1 LKQRRSGKYVVKE
14 TSDVLNFLTKPFA
27 WIGRHG
33 TQGFALSIFVGLA
46 LPQFAAAARPL
57 LAITIFIFVML
68 TFARA
73 EDAKVRALVASPKP
87 LVLASLWLILA
98 PAVVITSILTGI
110 GRDNLDPGLVLGLA
124 VMGAAPPIMSAPAVA
139 MMLGL
144 EPTLLL
150 TAVLVT
156 TALAPIVSPM
166 LVDVIAGA
174 AVQLDLG
181 VLIQRLLLLIGGA
194 IIGAVVLRKAL
205 GMERIRANKETFDGI
220 GVVMYFLFAIAAMD
234 GVMEA
239 ARSDPWKV
247 AQFLAFAFGMAALGF
262 TAAWMVLKSFSGA
275 DRFVLGYCTCQRN
288 MGLLIAALGTA
299 APKTTFLFFALAQ
312 FPIYLMPMIVKRS
325 AKRFGEK

>member
-1 LKQRRSGKYVVKE
+1 VKE
-14 TSDVLNFLTKPFA
+14 TGHVLDDLTKPFA

-57 LAITIFIFVML
+57 LAFTIFIFVML

-73 EDAKVRALVASPKP
+73 EEPRVRALVASPKP
-87 LVLASLWLILA
+87 LVLASLWLLVA
-98 PAVVITSILTGI
+98 PAMVITAILTVI
-110 GRDNLDPGLVLGLA
+110 GRQNLDPGLVLGLA
-124 VMGAAPPIMSAPAVA
+124 VMGAAPPIMSAPAIA

-156 TALAPIVSPM
+156 TALAPVVSPV
-166 LVDVIAGA
+166 LVDIIAGA
-174 AVQLDLG
+174 AVPLDIN

-194 IIGAVVLRKAL
+194 IIGAAVLRKAL
-205 GMERIRANKETFDGI
+205 GMERIRASKETFDGI
-220 GVVMYFLFAIAAMD
+220 GVIMYFLFAIAAMD
-234 GVMEA
+234 GVMDA
-239 ARSDPWKV
+239 ALADPWKV

-262 TAAWMVLKSFSGA
+262 AAAWVVLRPFSGA

-288 MGLLIAALGTA
+288 MGLLIAALGAA

-312 FPIYLMPMIVKRS
+312 FPIYLMPMMVKPL
-325 AKRFGEK
+325 AARFRVDKSG